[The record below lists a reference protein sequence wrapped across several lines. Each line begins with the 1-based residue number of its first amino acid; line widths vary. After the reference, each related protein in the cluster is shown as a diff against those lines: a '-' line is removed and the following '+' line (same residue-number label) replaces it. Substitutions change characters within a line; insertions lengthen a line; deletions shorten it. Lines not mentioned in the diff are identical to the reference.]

1 MSAMHKTSTYRIVQ
15 AMKATGNRP
24 GIIAQWKKQVEQ
36 WVQDNSDAPEAA
48 ALRAWL
54 PLWRV
59 RNHYSARE
67 LVPIWPVLAIVLGLS
82 TRMEHLKSARRL
94 EFELDFARLPH
105 FEKDGEKYY
114 YVEQVHLYKN
124 VPQGEQHD
132 QQHRSAD

>member
-1 MSAMHKTSTYRIVQ
+1 MGLMHKTSTYRIVQ

-24 GIIAQWKKQVEQ
+24 GIIAQWKALIEQ
-36 WVQDNSDAPEAA
+36 WVANNPSAPEAA
-48 ALRAWL
+48 ALRSWL
-54 PLWRV
+54 PMWQV

-67 LVPIWPVLAIVLGLS
+67 LAPIWPVLAVVLGLA
-82 TRMEHLKSARRL
+82 TRLEHLKSPRRL
-94 EFELDFARLPH
+94 EYELDFARLPH

-132 QQHRSAD
+132 